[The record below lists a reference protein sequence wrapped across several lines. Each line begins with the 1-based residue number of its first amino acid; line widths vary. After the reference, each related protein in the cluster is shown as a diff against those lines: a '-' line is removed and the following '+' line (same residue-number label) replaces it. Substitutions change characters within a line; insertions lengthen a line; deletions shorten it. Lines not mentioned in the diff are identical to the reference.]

1 MLNLKI
7 FGTEKLKHRLDN
19 MVTPNKIEEILDKG
33 ARMIEEDAKK
43 IVAVKTGLLRASINT
58 IRQPLIRRIG
68 SSRVYAAAQEFGRPD
83 MKQYTYRPYL
93 RPAAR
98 MNKPKIEAMMKR
110 EIEK

>member
-7 FGTEKLKHRLDN
+7 FGTKKLERRLN
-19 MVTPNKIEEILDKG
+19 TMISPNKIEEILDKG
-33 ARMIEEDAKK
+33 AMMIEGDAKR
-43 IVAVKTGLLRASINT
+43 IVAVDTGRLRSSINT
-58 IRQPLIRRIG
+58 IKQPLIRRIG
-68 SSRVYAAAQEFGRPD
+68 SSVVYAAAQEFGRPD